1 MAHTVPNVF
10 TPVVCFNS
18 LDSVRSD
25 GRVLQK
31 QTGSGRVLVWG
42 LQAPRLPIQ
51 QFSRGASPL
60 PGPPGLP
67 QGAGLSEG
75 EGRGGG
81 LVCVCVFKK
90 CFVEIQ
96 LLDRA
101 THPFKMYSAVVFSTS
116 SRLDSRHRGQLRG
129 SSVTPK
135 RKPLATSSHFPAA
148 LCPLIHFLWLWVCLP
163 WTFRVNGLPRG
174 RLGACL
180 APSTEQ
186 TFSGPSVFWQ
196 LLALRFSLLWKAL
209 RCSERPRSV
218 CPLFW

>member
-31 QTGSGRVLVWG
+31 QTGSGRVLPV
-42 LQAPRLPIQ
+42 Q
-51 QFSRGASPL
+51 QSSRGASTL
-60 PGPPGLP
+60 PRPPGLP
-67 QGAGLSEG
+67 QGAGSSEG

-81 LVCVCVFKK
+81 LMCVCVFKK
-90 CFVEIQ
+90 CFVEIR
-96 LLDRA
+96 LLDRP
-101 THPFKMYSAVVFSTS
+101 THPFKMYSAVVFSAS
-116 SRLDSRHRGQLRG
+116 ARLDSRHRGQLRG

-148 LCPLIHFLWLWVCLP
+148 LCPLIRFLWLWVCLP

-196 LLALRFSLLWKAL
+196 LLALRFSLLWKTL